1 MVIDLHTHSIYSD
14 GELIPAELL
23 RRASVNGYKAMA
35 ITDHA
40 DHSNLEFIIS
50 SMIKAAGIL
59 SSNGPV
65 RLIPG
70 VELTHIPP
78 TLTSDLVLQAR
89 SLGAQIILV
98 HGETLAE
105 PVLHGTN
112 RSALMSDIDI
122 LAHPG
127 LITEDDMKLAAEK
140 GIYVEITTRKGHC
153 LTNGHVAS
161 LARKHHVMLVLNT
174 DSHAPEDLCSMTRAA
189 DIAMGA
195 GMTSDEVE
203 RMFRNSED
211 LVGKL
216 K

>member
-1 MVIDLHTHSIYSD
+1 MIDLHTHSIYSD

-23 RRASVNGYKAMA
+23 RRASVVGYKALA

-50 SMIKAAGIL
+50 SMIKVADIL

-70 VELTHIPP
+70 VEITHIPP
-78 TLTSDLVLQAR
+78 SLIQGLVKQAR
-89 SLGAQIILV
+89 SLGARVIVV
-98 HGETLAE
+98 HGETIAE
-105 PVLHGTN
+105 PVLRGTN

-127 LITEDDMKLAAEK
+127 LIMEDDVRLAVEK
-140 GIYVEITTRKGHC
+140 GVYIEITTRRGHC

-161 LARKHHVMLVLNT
+161 LARKHHGKLVLNT
-174 DSHAPEDLCSMTRAA
+174 DSHASEDLCSMTRAA

-195 GMTSDEVE
+195 GMTSDEVD

-211 LVGKL
+211 LLNGL

>member
-1 MVIDLHTHSIYSD
+1 MIDLHTHSIFSD

-23 RRASVNGYKAMA
+23 RRASVAGYKAVA

-50 SMIKAAGIL
+50 SMIKAADIL

-70 VELTHIPP
+70 VEITHVPPSLIPG
-78 TLTSDLVLQAR
+78 LVKQAR
-89 SLGAQIILV
+89 SLGARIVVV
-98 HGETLAE
+98 HGETIAE

-112 RSALMSDIDI
+112 TSALMSDIDI

-127 LITEDDMKLAAEK
+127 LITEDDMKLAGEI
-140 GIYVEITTRKGHC
+140 GVCIEITARKGHC

-161 LARKHHVMLVLNT
+161 LARKHHARLVLNT
-174 DSHAPEDLCSMTRAA
+174 DSHAPEDLCSMDRAA

-195 GMTSDEVE
+195 GMTSDEVD

-211 LVGKL
+211 LVNGL